1 MGFLAPWFLAGL
13 AGLAL
18 PVYLHLL
25 RRHRTTP
32 LPFSSLM
39 FLERRTQSS
48 IKHRRLRYLL
58 LLAARLLLLLLLV
71 LAFAS
76 PFMNRS
82 VNATAG
88 APLLMIVIDNSFSMR
103 EGARLEEAKRQA
115 LALIGARSA
124 GQRAQVVGLAA
135 QLHLLT
141 QPVQD
146 PGELRAAVSSIRP
159 SDAQAS
165 FAELARALRSMTPAS
180 PAPVELH
187 LFSDFQKTALPASFA
202 EMEMPAH
209 VRLIPHPLAPKT
221 VPNWAVQ
228 TVDAPVVMWDP
239 KKARV
244 QVTVAGFGTPEAQR
258 SVSLVAGGKLVAS
271 KSVLVPPSGR
281 AAVEFASLDVP
292 YGLNRCEIRID
303 SADTLPQDDRFLFA
317 VERADPRRVLFI
329 HEPRDS
335 RSSFYFGSALGSAG
349 EAAFQLEVAPSDRAG
364 NLDPSRFAFVVLAD
378 VASVP
383 SPFAEQ
389 LAKYV
394 RAGGSVLISLG
405 SYASRSQRV
414 PIFEQPIRD
423 SRYFART
430 ASRFQIVGEA
440 DPAHPSLRRAAS
452 WTGVKFYQAA
462 VVEPGPA
469 RVIVKLADQTPLLLE
484 KQIGEGRALLL
495 TSGLDNLTNDFPLH
509 PVFVPFIEQ
518 TAYYLSGLEERA
530 GSVPVNTF
538 LQLRSAR
545 ELSVSVEL
553 IDPDGKRPLTLRE
566 SASLPAYQ
574 AAREG
579 FFEIRRANGRHE
591 LIAVNAD
598 RRESDLTPIPEES
611 LALWKNTGGGVRQAG
626 SAKQETKPYVLWWY
640 VMLAALLAA
649 AAESLLAGRY
659 LGVEQEA

>member
-25 RRHRTTP
+25 RRHKTTP
-32 LPFSSLM
+32 LRFSSLM

-48 IKHRRLRYLL
+48 IKHRRLRYFL
-58 LLAARLLLLLLLV
+58 LLAARLLLLLVLA
-71 LAFAS
+71 LAFAG
-76 PFMNRS
+76 PFINRS
-82 VNATAG
+82 VTATAG
-88 APLLMIVIDNSFSMR
+88 APLLMIAIDNSFSMR
-103 EGARLEEAKRQA
+103 EGRRLEEAKRQA
-115 LALIGARSA
+115 LALLAGRAG
-124 GQRAQVVGLAA
+124 GQRAQVVALGA

-146 PGELRAAVSSIRP
+146 SGELRSAVASIRP
-159 SDAQAS
+159 GDSQAT
-165 FAELARALRSMTPAS
+165 FAELVRALRSMAQSS

-187 LFSDFQKTALPASFA
+187 LFSDFQKTALPVAFA
-202 EMEMPAH
+202 EIEMPAN
-209 VRLIPHPLAPKT
+209 VRLVSHALAPKT

-244 QVTVAGFGTPEAQR
+244 QVTVAGFGTPEAR
-258 SVSLVAGGKLVAS
+258 LTVSLAAGGRVLAS
-271 KSVLVPPSGR
+271 KAVLVPPSGR
-281 AAVEFASLDVP
+281 AAAEFESLDVP

-303 SADTLPQDDRFLFA
+303 TADTLPQDDRFLFA
-317 VERADPRRVLFI
+317 VERSDPRRVLFL
-329 HEPRDS
+329 HESRDT
-335 RSSFYFGSALGSAG
+335 RSPFYYGNALASAG
-349 EAAFQLEVAPSDRAG
+349 EAAFQLEAVPADRAG

-383 SPFAEQ
+383 APFAEQ
-389 LAKYV
+389 LGKYV
-394 RAGGSVLISLG
+394 RSGGSVLVSLG

-414 PIFEQPIRD
+414 PVFDEPVRD
-423 SRYFART
+423 SRYYSRT
-430 ASRFQIVGEA
+430 SSRFQIVGAA
-440 DPAHPSLRRAAS
+440 DPAHPSLRRAAA

-469 RVIVKLADQTPLLLE
+469 RVIARLADQTPLLLE

-495 TSGLDNLTNDFPLH
+495 TSGLENLTNDFPLN
-509 PVFVPFIEQ
+509 PVFIPFIEQ
-518 TAYYLSGLEERA
+518 TAYYLAGLEERA
-530 GSVPVNTF
+530 GSVPVNSF

-553 IDPDGKRPLTLRE
+553 IDPEGKRPLTLRE

-591 LIAVNAD
+591 LTAVNAD
-598 RRESDLTPIPEES
+598 RRESDLEPIPEES
-611 LALWKNTGGGVRQAG
+611 LALWKNTGGGLEQSG
-626 SAKQETKPYVLWWY
+626 STKQETKPYSLWWY
-640 VMLAALLAA
+640 LMLAALLLA